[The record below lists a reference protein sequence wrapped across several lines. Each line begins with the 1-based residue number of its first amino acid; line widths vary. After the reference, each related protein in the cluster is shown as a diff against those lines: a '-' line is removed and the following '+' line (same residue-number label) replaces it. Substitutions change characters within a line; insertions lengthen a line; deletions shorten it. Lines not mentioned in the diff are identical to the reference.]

1 MNAPTNFVER
11 TALDRATHDP
21 YAQFVTNAIRVTN
34 PNEFVAL
41 VKHDL
46 QPIFPNGMFLAGIG
60 YATHEGI
67 EVEHAVG
74 ISYPPEYIN
83 KLKRQRIWAGPILGH
98 WLKTNRPQLFDPHS
112 SAFPVP
118 AAWVN
123 AFRRHDLRN
132 IAAHGVKDLKSHG
145 ASYFTFSQIPGPLTE
160 NHAELLDMLV
170 PMLHQA
176 LVRATQHNLPVTSSP
191 KSNRSSLTEREVEVM
206 GWLAVGKTAGEI
218 ASILGS
224 SQHTVKNQVRAIL
237 QKLDVENRVQAIAKA
252 TRLGVMFPIA
262 KS

>member
-132 IAAHGVKDLKSHG
+132 IAAHGVKDLNSHG
-145 ASYFTFSQIPGPLTE
+145 ASYFTFSQISGPLTA
-160 NHAELLDMLV
+160 HHVQVLDMVV
-170 PMLHQA
+170 PLLHPA
-176 LVRATQHNLPVTSSP
+176 LVRALGKTTRDESLRNSGTSTLTAREIEILRLLVSGQTS
-191 KSNRSSLTEREVEVM
+191 KEIAAHLNRSE
-206 GWLAVGKTAGEI
+206 
-218 ASILGS
+218 
-224 SQHTVKNQVRAIL
+224 HTVKNQIRSVY
-237 QKLDVENRVQAIAKA
+237 QKLGVNNRAQVIKA
-252 TRLGVMFPIA
+252 AMNFRLLA
-262 KS
+262 S